1 MEKEDP
7 LMRIEREERERKE
20 RNKNLKPVMWVLAII
35 AIALGAVLAYVWSSK
50 NNLVKDLEIDK
61 QQLTEQIISLQGDYE
76 SLSSEYDTVNAQL
89 DSSKEEVAQL
99 VERIKKTE
107 ATNRAKMRQYEKEL
121 GTLRSIMR
129 GYVKQIDSLN
139 TLNKKLTVQVSNARR
154 EAAEAQSKN
163 AELASQVSDLTN
175 KVAVGSIIKARSLS
189 LVAYSSSGK
198 ITDRSSRVTQMV
210 VNLTLA
216 ENDLA
221 PTGPVRIYVRVK
233 DPEGIL
239 LMDGTGASFSLDGEA
254 LPATA
259 SREIDYNGKDVDVS
273 IYINNTGEFSKGI
286 YSAEVFTA
294 SGRLGKAETML
305 R

>member
-20 RNKNLKPVMWVLAII
+20 RNKNLKPVMWVLALI

>member
-20 RNKNLKPVMWVLAII
+20 RNKNLKPVMWVLALI

-239 LMDGTGASFSLDGEA
+239 LMDGTGASFSFEGQA